1 MNIYIYNVLMY
12 MDILIV
18 FRIFMGIDSM
28 LNSWLMVLLYCLCK
42 ILLDFILCDRSYVYV
57 RVVELN

>member
-1 MNIYIYNVLMY
+1 MS

-18 FRIFMGIDSM
+18 FRTSMGVDST

-42 ILLDFILCDRSYVYV
+42 TLLVSILCDRSYVYV

>member
-1 MNIYIYNVLMY
+1 MHIYNAPMS

-18 FRIFMGIDSM
+18 FRTSMGFDSM
-28 LNSWLMVLLYCLCK
+28 LNSWMMVLLYCLCK
-42 ILLDFILCDRSYVYV
+42 TLLDSILCDRSYVYV

>member
-1 MNIYIYNVLMY
+1 MF

-18 FRIFMGIDSM
+18 FCIFMGIDSM

>member
-1 MNIYIYNVLMY
+1 MH
-12 MDILIV
+12 MDISIV
-18 FRIFMGIDSM
+18 FRTSMGIDSM

-42 ILLDFILCDRSYVYV
+42 TLLDSILCDRSYVYV